1 MEQNFKNLLEKIVF
15 MQNYLFALPA
25 KNNKVVT
32 DKINEVND
40 EIKRDIGEQ
49 LGAKF
54 EKNYDDI
61 IGFTETVIQGN
72 LDLKVQIEDL
82 QALLNARHDKIEEL
96 QSQLNAKFDS
106 SQAYMI
112 DKFEEIKASS
122 NIQQD
127 QILGIN

>member
-1 MEQNFKNLLEKIVF
+1 MKYCNVPTVTQDELKMERNFKSLLEKELKMEQNFKNLLEKIVF

-32 DKINEVND
+32 DKINEMND
-40 EIKRDIGEQ
+40 EIKKDIGEQ

-72 LDLKVQIEDL
+72 LDLKV
-82 QALLNARHDKIEEL
+82 
-96 QSQLNAKFDS
+96 
-106 SQAYMI
+106 
-112 DKFEEIKASS
+112 
-122 NIQQD
+122 
-127 QILGIN
+127 